1 MKKVLIIAGDTSGDL
16 HSSNL
21 MRELWKIDDKIEFI
35 GIGGDKMESL
45 GFSSIVP
52 ISDVS
57 VVGFWEVAKK
67 ANFFQFLLQ
76 KIGNLIKKNDIDL
89 FIPVDFPGFNQR
101 VTKFAKKFNVPV
113 AWYIAPQLWAWGEN
127 RAKNFAKL
135 IDLLLVVFPF
145 ELDYFKKFGI
155 KTEWVGH
162 PLLDLEIFH
171 QRIKNY
177 ERRDK
182 RIIFL
187 PGSRKQEIDSHIKLV
202 NSTIELLNRSLNDF
216 QFEIVLPQHLRY
228 EFEKKFSSNSN
239 TSISKKS
246 SHILMGNSLAGLI
259 KTGTSNLE
267 AALLGMPFAM
277 FYKTSLSTYFIGKKV
292 INLPYLSLVNIL
304 SQKQVIPELIQKDAN
319 PEKLA
324 KSIIQIVNNRGLY
337 DEMQSNFQILRQQL
351 GEIGAAKNAANIIY
365 STFLK

>member
-1 MKKVLIIAGDTSGDL
+1 MKKVLIIAGDASGDL

-21 MRELWKIDDKIEFI
+21 MRELWKIDEKIEFV

-52 ISDVS
+52 ISEVS

-76 KIGNLIKKNDIDL
+76 KIGNLIKKGNIDL

-101 VTKFAKKFNVPV
+101 VAKFAKKFNVPV

-127 RAKNFAKL
+127 RSKDFAKL

-145 ELDYFKKFGI
+145 EAEYFEKFGI
-155 KTEWVGH
+155 KTKWVGH

-171 QRIKNY
+171 QQIKNY
-177 ERRDK
+177 EEREK

-187 PGSRKQEIDSHIKLV
+187 PGSRKQEINSHIKLV

-216 QFEIVLPQHLRY
+216 QFEIVLPQHLKY
-228 EFEKKFSSNSN
+228 EF
-239 TSISKKS
+239 SKKIATNSDTIIADES
-246 SHILMGNSLAGLI
+246 SHQLMSNSLAGLI

-277 FYKTSLSTYFIGKKV
+277 FYRTSLSTYFIGKKI

-304 SQKQVIPELIQKDAN
+304 SQKQVIPELIQKEAN
-319 PEKLA
+319 PDNLA
-324 KSIIQIVNNRGLY
+324 KSIIQIVENRKLY
-337 DEMQSNFQILRQQL
+337 DEMQSNFLFLRQQL
-351 GEIGAAKNAANIIY
+351 GEVGASKNAANIIY
-365 STFLK
+365 SSFLK